1 MRQINGVRWEIAKLS
16 IFQKSKQARTCY
28 TSRVPIFSEKE
39 ERQKQYI
46 RSKAIELA
54 TAAKSMNTTVPTNT
68 SVKTTSPRRSRFP
81 GKESGSVSFNLTA
94 LGRQLLKEQ
103 AAAAGVSN
111 GDYVEML
118 IRERAGM
125 NALRLPASA
134 KQTGPKGGAK
144 SFFFG
149 KNRGTTTAVCVTPMA
164 HRLLDEQVAASRM
177 SRGDYIEYLL
187 REKAGL
193 LDESI
198 KAAVAAAQAQAAQ
211 APVIPQAQPQTSFAP
226 PVQEPVAIETPTYVQ
241 PYQTPVTTNDW
252 GFNS

>member
-1 MRQINGVRWEIAKLS
+1 
-16 IFQKSKQARTCY
+16 
-28 TSRVPIFSEKE
+28 
-39 ERQKQYI
+39 
-46 RSKAIELA
+46 
-54 TAAKSMNTTVPTNT
+54 MNTTVQTNT
-68 SVKTTSPRRSRFP
+68 TVKTTSPRRSRFP

-103 AAAAGVSN
+103 AASAGVSN

-118 IRERAGM
+118 IRERAGQPP
-125 NALRLPASA
+125 LRLPASA

-187 REKAGL
+187 REKAGVI
-193 LDESI
+193 EEIS
-198 KAAVAAAQAQAAQ
+198 APVTTTTPVAAQT
-211 APVIPQAQPQTSFAP
+211 PQTSFAP
-226 PVQEPVAIETPTYVQ
+226 PTEEKRLSSTLRTSLLSSSWQSQWRLAGALTNEHFDI
-241 PYQTPVTTNDW
+241 VTIGDT
-252 GFNS
+252 S

>member
-1 MRQINGVRWEIAKLS
+1 
-16 IFQKSKQARTCY
+16 
-28 TSRVPIFSEKE
+28 
-39 ERQKQYI
+39 
-46 RSKAIELA
+46 
-54 TAAKSMNTTVPTNT
+54 MNTTVQTTTPV
-68 SVKTTSPRRSRFP
+68 VKTTSPRRSRFP

-103 AAAAGVSN
+103 AAAASVSN

-118 IRERAGM
+118 IRERAGQPP
-125 NALRLPASA
+125 LRLPASA

-187 REKAGL
+187 REKAGVI
-193 LDESI
+193 EEVSQ
-198 KAAVAAAQAQAAQ
+198 AAVTP
-211 APVIPQAQPQTSFAP
+211 APAQPQTSFAP
-226 PVQEPVAIETPTYVQ
+226 PTEQSVESTYVHPIQ
-241 PYQTPVTTNDW
+241 PITSDW
-252 GFNS
+252 GSN

>member
-1 MRQINGVRWEIAKLS
+1 
-16 IFQKSKQARTCY
+16 
-28 TSRVPIFSEKE
+28 
-39 ERQKQYI
+39 
-46 RSKAIELA
+46 
-54 TAAKSMNTTVPTNT
+54 MNTTVPTT
-68 SVKTTSPRRSRFP
+68 TTIKTTSPRRSRFP

-103 AAAAGVSN
+103 AAASSVSN

-118 IRERAGM
+118 IRERAG
-125 NALRLPASA
+125 LSPLKLPTTA

-144 SFFFG
+144 SYFFG

-193 LDESI
+193 LDEHL
-198 KAAVAAAQAQAAQ
+198 KAAALS
-211 APVIPQAQPQTSFAP
+211 PVTPQPAP
-226 PVQEPVAIETPTYVQ
+226 PTFSVEPSEAYVQ
-241 PYQTPVTTNDW
+241 PPMQPITSDW
-252 GFNS
+252 SSSN

>member
-1 MRQINGVRWEIAKLS
+1 
-16 IFQKSKQARTCY
+16 
-28 TSRVPIFSEKE
+28 
-39 ERQKQYI
+39 
-46 RSKAIELA
+46 
-54 TAAKSMNTTVPTNT
+54 MNTTVTTNAIT
-68 SVKTTSPRRSRFP
+68 TKTTSPRRSRFP

-125 NALRLPASA
+125 PPLRLPASA

-149 KNRGTTTAVCVTPMA
+149 KNRGTTTAVCVTPLA

-187 REKAGL
+187 REKSGL
-193 LDESI
+193 IEETL
-198 KAAVAAAQAQAAQ
+198 KAAAAAAAQA
-211 APVIPQAQPQTSFAP
+211 APATTAPQIAPAPAPQVVEQVESVVQPQP
-226 PVQEPVAIETPTYVQ
+226 
-241 PYQTPVTTNDW
+241 TPVVTTTDW
-252 GFNS
+252 SFNS

>member
-1 MRQINGVRWEIAKLS
+1 
-16 IFQKSKQARTCY
+16 
-28 TSRVPIFSEKE
+28 
-39 ERQKQYI
+39 
-46 RSKAIELA
+46 
-54 TAAKSMNTTVPTNT
+54 MNTTVTTNT
-68 SVKTTSPRRSRFP
+68 ITTKTTSPRRSRFP

-125 NALRLPASA
+125 PPLRLPSSA

-149 KNRGTTTAVCVTPMA
+149 KNRGTTTAVCVTPLA

-187 REKAGL
+187 REKSGL
-193 LDESI
+193 IDEALR
-198 KAAVAAAQAQAAQ
+198 AAVNAASAQSVTEIQPAVQEHAE
-211 APVIPQAQPQTSFAP
+211 PQAETIIAP
-226 PVQEPVAIETPTYVQ
+226 PQPVA
-241 PYQTPVTTNDW
+241 DW
-252 GFNS
+252 SFNG

>member
-1 MRQINGVRWEIAKLS
+1 
-16 IFQKSKQARTCY
+16 
-28 TSRVPIFSEKE
+28 
-39 ERQKQYI
+39 
-46 RSKAIELA
+46 
-54 TAAKSMNTTVPTNT
+54 MNTTVQNNT
-68 SVKTTSPRRSRFP
+68 TPKTTSPRRSRFP

-103 AAAAGVSN
+103 AANAGVSN

-125 NALRLPASA
+125 PPLRLPASL

-144 SFFFG
+144 SYFFG

-187 REKAGL
+187 REKAGIIE
-193 LDESI
+193 ESF
-198 KAAVAAAQAQAAQ
+198 KNFNLSAWQAQQAQ
-211 APVIPQAQPQTSFAP
+211 MHVQQPQQPIQQPAPVQHQPIEQPQTSFAP
-226 PVQEPVAIETPTYVQ
+226 PAPPQ
-241 PYQTPVTTNDW
+241 PQPAVYQPQPQPVTEQPQPQPVREQQPTPSPSPFPVREW
-252 GFNS
+252 NSGN

>member
-1 MRQINGVRWEIAKLS
+1 
-16 IFQKSKQARTCY
+16 
-28 TSRVPIFSEKE
+28 
-39 ERQKQYI
+39 
-46 RSKAIELA
+46 
-54 TAAKSMNTTVPTNT
+54 MNTTVQTNT
-68 SVKTTSPRRSRFP
+68 PVTIKTTSPRRSRFP

-103 AAAAGVSN
+103 AASAGVSN

-118 IRERAGM
+118 IRERAGQPP
-125 NALRLPASA
+125 LRLPASA

-187 REKAGL
+187 REKAGVI
-193 LDESI
+193 DEISVAPGAPV
-198 KAAVAAAQAQAAQ
+198 AAVAPAAIVT
-211 APVIPQAQPQTSFAP
+211 PVAPQTSFAP
-226 PVQEPVAIETPTYVQ
+226 PVEQSIEAAYVAPIA
-241 PYQTPVTTNDW
+241 PVTPDW
-252 GFNS
+252 NPAQ

>member
-1 MRQINGVRWEIAKLS
+1 MRWRGSNTYLLKQIPVGFRSLTKGGRQRIELTQAIAKDS
-16 IFQKSKQARTCY
+16 
-28 TSRVPIFSEKE
+28 P
-39 ERQKQYI
+39 
-46 RSKAIELA
+46 
-54 TAAKSMNTTVPTNT
+54 AAEKSMNTTVQTTT
-68 SVKTTSPRRSRFP
+68 SAKTTSPRRSRFP

-103 AAAAGVSN
+103 AASAGVSN

-118 IRERAGM
+118 IRERAGQPP
-125 NALRLPASA
+125 LRLPASA

-187 REKAGL
+187 REKAGVI
-193 LDESI
+193 DETL
-198 KAAVAAAQAQAAQ
+198 AAQAAQ
-211 APVIPQAQPQTSFAP
+211 QAAAPQTSFAP
-226 PVQEPVAIETPTYVQ
+226 PVQEQTTEVAYVQ
-241 PYQTPVTTNDW
+241 PIQQVPTSDW
-252 GFNS
+252 NA

>member
-1 MRQINGVRWEIAKLS
+1 
-16 IFQKSKQARTCY
+16 
-28 TSRVPIFSEKE
+28 
-39 ERQKQYI
+39 
-46 RSKAIELA
+46 
-54 TAAKSMNTTVPTNT
+54 MNTTVQTTTTPA
-68 SVKTTSPRRSRFP
+68 KTTSPRRSRFP

-118 IRERAGM
+118 IRERAGLPP
-125 NALRLPASA
+125 LRLPPQA

-187 REKAGL
+187 REKSGII
-193 LDESI
+193 EETFRTY
-198 KAAVAAAQAQAAQ
+198 AAQQAAAAAQAPIATVAPAQ
-211 APVIPQAQPQTSFAP
+211 APQISPVAHIPSQTNFAP
-226 PVQEPVAIETPTYVQ
+226 PAPQPVVQPQVEVSTWAQPVA
-241 PYQTPVTTNDW
+241 PVTEW
-252 GFNS
+252 ESGS

>member
-1 MRQINGVRWEIAKLS
+1 
-16 IFQKSKQARTCY
+16 
-28 TSRVPIFSEKE
+28 
-39 ERQKQYI
+39 
-46 RSKAIELA
+46 
-54 TAAKSMNTTVPTNT
+54 MNTTVQTTTTPA
-68 SVKTTSPRRSRFP
+68 KTTSPRRSRFP

-118 IRERAGM
+118 IRERAGLPP
-125 NALRLPASA
+125 LRLPPQA

-187 REKAGL
+187 REKSGII
-193 LDESI
+193 EETFRTY
-198 KAAVAAAQAQAAQ
+198 AAQQAAAAAQ
-211 APVIPQAQPQTSFAP
+211 APVATVAPAQAPQISPISQVSHIPSQTNFAP
-226 PVQEPVAIETPTYVQ
+226 PAPQPVVQPQQVEVSTWAQPVA
-241 PYQTPVTTNDW
+241 PVTEW
-252 GFNS
+252 ESGS

>member
-1 MRQINGVRWEIAKLS
+1 
-16 IFQKSKQARTCY
+16 
-28 TSRVPIFSEKE
+28 
-39 ERQKQYI
+39 
-46 RSKAIELA
+46 
-54 TAAKSMNTTVPTNT
+54 MNTTVQITPAPA
-68 SVKTTSPRRSRFP
+68 KTTSPRRSRFP

-103 AAAAGVSN
+103 AASASVSN

-118 IRERAGM
+118 IRERAGL
-125 NALRLPASA
+125 APLRLPPQA

-193 LDESI
+193 IEETFR
-198 KAAVAAAQAQAAQ
+198 AYAAQQQAAAAAAAAAPAVAQAVQ
-211 APVIPQAQPQTSFAP
+211 APATQVNFAP
-226 PVQEPVAIETPTYVQ
+226 PAIQQIQHLQPVQ
-241 PYQTPVTTNDW
+241 PVQQPVVEVTYAQPVITPVTDW
-252 GFNS
+252 NSGS

>member
-1 MRQINGVRWEIAKLS
+1 
-16 IFQKSKQARTCY
+16 
-28 TSRVPIFSEKE
+28 
-39 ERQKQYI
+39 
-46 RSKAIELA
+46 
-54 TAAKSMNTTVPTNT
+54 MNTTVQ
-68 SVKTTSPRRSRFP
+68 TTPAPAKASSPRRSRFP

-125 NALRLPASA
+125 PPLRLPPQA

-187 REKAGL
+187 REKSGL
-193 LDESI
+193 IEE
-198 KAAVAAAQAQAAQ
+198 AFRAYAQQQAAQ
-211 APVIPQAQPQTSFAP
+211 AAAQPQPQPQAQTQTNFAP
-226 PVQEPVAIETPTYVQ
+226 PAQPAQPVVEVTYAQ
-241 PYQTPVTTNDW
+241 PVITPVITPVSGNDW
-252 GFNS
+252 NSGNN

>member
-1 MRQINGVRWEIAKLS
+1 
-16 IFQKSKQARTCY
+16 
-28 TSRVPIFSEKE
+28 
-39 ERQKQYI
+39 
-46 RSKAIELA
+46 
-54 TAAKSMNTTVPTNT
+54 MNTTVTTTTNATTAKT
-68 SVKTTSPRRSRFP
+68 SSPRRSRFP

-103 AAAAGVSN
+103 AAAASVSN

-118 IRERAGM
+118 IRERAGQSP
-125 NALRLPASA
+125 LRLPSTS

-149 KNRGTTTAVCVTPMA
+149 KNRGTTTAVCVTPLA

-193 LDESI
+193 LDESL
-198 KAAVAAAQAQAAQ
+198 KAAAAMPANEPVIHNFQPDSEPAQVEQIVAQPAP
-211 APVIPQAQPQTSFAP
+211 APVSINT
-226 PVQEPVAIETPTYVQ
+226 
-241 PYQTPVTTNDW
+241 DW
-252 GFNS
+252 SFNS

>member
-1 MRQINGVRWEIAKLS
+1 
-16 IFQKSKQARTCY
+16 
-28 TSRVPIFSEKE
+28 
-39 ERQKQYI
+39 
-46 RSKAIELA
+46 
-54 TAAKSMNTTVPTNT
+54 MNTTVQTNT
-68 SVKTTSPRRSRFP
+68 TPKTTSPRRSRFP

-103 AAAAGVSN
+103 ASAAGVSN

-125 NALRLPASA
+125 PPLRLPASL

-144 SFFFG
+144 SYFFG

-187 REKAGL
+187 REKSGVIE
-193 LDESI
+193 ESF
-198 KAAVAAAQAQAAQ
+198 KNFNLATWQANQVQAAP
-211 APVIPQAQPQTSFAP
+211 AIAQPEVQSFAP
-226 PVQEPVAIETPTYVQ
+226 PQPQPAAETHAYQQPAPAPVR
-241 PYQTPVTTNDW
+241 DW
-252 GFNS
+252 NSGY

>member
-1 MRQINGVRWEIAKLS
+1 
-16 IFQKSKQARTCY
+16 
-28 TSRVPIFSEKE
+28 
-39 ERQKQYI
+39 
-46 RSKAIELA
+46 
-54 TAAKSMNTTVPTNT
+54 MNTTVQTNT
-68 SVKTTSPRRSRFP
+68 SAKTTSPRRSRFP

-103 AAAAGVSN
+103 AATAGVSN

-118 IRERAGM
+118 IRERSGM
-125 NALRLPASA
+125 PPLRLPPSA

-187 REKAGL
+187 REKGGVI
-193 LDESI
+193 DEVVN
-198 KAAVAAAQAQAAQ
+198 ATPQQNEVAT
-211 APVIPQAQPQTSFAP
+211 PQASFTASP
-226 PVQEPVAIETPTYVQ
+226 PAEPAREVAYAQPVQHATS
-241 PYQTPVTTNDW
+241 DW
-252 GFNS
+252 STSN

>member
-1 MRQINGVRWEIAKLS
+1 
-16 IFQKSKQARTCY
+16 
-28 TSRVPIFSEKE
+28 
-39 ERQKQYI
+39 
-46 RSKAIELA
+46 
-54 TAAKSMNTTVPTNT
+54 MNTTVQTNT
-68 SVKTTSPRRSRFP
+68 SAKTTSPRRSRFP

-103 AAAAGVSN
+103 AAVASVSN

-118 IRERAGM
+118 IRERAGLPP
-125 NALRLPASA
+125 LRLPASA

-187 REKAGL
+187 REKAGVI
-193 LDESI
+193 DEHI
-198 KAAVAAAQAQAAQ
+198 TAAAQAQAA
-211 APVIPQAQPQTSFAP
+211 AGTQTSFAP
-226 PVQEPVAIETPTYVQ
+226 PAAEYAVETPYVQ
-241 PYQTPVTTNDW
+241 AVQQEVPSSDW
-252 GFNS
+252 NSGN

>member
-1 MRQINGVRWEIAKLS
+1 
-16 IFQKSKQARTCY
+16 
-28 TSRVPIFSEKE
+28 
-39 ERQKQYI
+39 
-46 RSKAIELA
+46 
-54 TAAKSMNTTVPTNT
+54 MNTTVQTNT
-68 SVKTTSPRRSRFP
+68 SAKTTSPRRSRFP

-103 AAAAGVSN
+103 AAGAGVSN

-118 IRERAGM
+118 IRERSTM
-125 NALRLPASA
+125 PPLKLPASS

-187 REKAGL
+187 REKGGIIEDVVAGAPNTTPVATPVGTQVTAPAIEQVT
-193 LDESI
+193 ESI
-198 KAAVAAAQAQAAQ
+198 ADEPA
-211 APVIPQAQPQTSFAP
+211 SFAP
-226 PVQEPVAIETPTYVQ
+226 PTAEEPTPEVSFIELAQ
-241 PYQTPVTTNDW
+241 PVTSGID
-252 GFNS
+252 SQ

>member
-1 MRQINGVRWEIAKLS
+1 
-16 IFQKSKQARTCY
+16 
-28 TSRVPIFSEKE
+28 
-39 ERQKQYI
+39 
-46 RSKAIELA
+46 
-54 TAAKSMNTTVPTNT
+54 MNTTVQNT
-68 SVKTTSPRRSRFP
+68 TTPKTTSPRRSRFP

-103 AAAAGVSN
+103 AQSAGVSN

-125 NALRLPASA
+125 PPLRLPASL

-187 REKAGL
+187 REKAGIIE
-193 LDESI
+193 ESF
-198 KAAVAAAQAQAAQ
+198 KNFNLAAWQAQ
-211 APVIPQAQPQTSFAP
+211 QAQLHAQQQAQQVMPVQQHQPQPQIQPEPQVQTSFAP
-226 PVQEPVAIETPTYVQ
+226 PTPQPQPVTERPTYQ
-241 PYQTPVTTNDW
+241 PSSIPTPVRDW
-252 GFNS
+252 SSGQ

>member
-1 MRQINGVRWEIAKLS
+1 
-16 IFQKSKQARTCY
+16 
-28 TSRVPIFSEKE
+28 
-39 ERQKQYI
+39 
-46 RSKAIELA
+46 
-54 TAAKSMNTTVPTNT
+54 MNTTVQTNT
-68 SVKTTSPRRSRFP
+68 TPKTTSPRRSRFP

-103 AAAAGVSN
+103 ASAAGVSN

-125 NALRLPASA
+125 PPLRLPASL

-144 SFFFG
+144 SYFFG

-187 REKAGL
+187 REKSGVIE
-193 LDESI
+193 ESF
-198 KAAVAAAQAQAAQ
+198 KNFNLATWQANQVPPAQ
-211 APVIPQAQPQTSFAP
+211 IAQPEVQTSFAP
-226 PVQEPVAIETPTYVQ
+226 PQ
-241 PYQTPVTTNDW
+241 PQPQPQPVTESHGYTQPAPAPVRDW
-252 GFNS
+252 NSGY

>member
-1 MRQINGVRWEIAKLS
+1 
-16 IFQKSKQARTCY
+16 
-28 TSRVPIFSEKE
+28 
-39 ERQKQYI
+39 
-46 RSKAIELA
+46 
-54 TAAKSMNTTVPTNT
+54 MNTTVQTTT
-68 SVKTTSPRRSRFP
+68 SAKTTSPRRSRFP

-103 AAAAGVSN
+103 AAQASVSN

-118 IRERAGM
+118 IRERAGLPP
-125 NALRLPASA
+125 LRLPAHA

-193 LDESI
+193 LDESL
-198 KAAVAAAQAQAAQ
+198 KAIVAAASAQQAA
-211 APVIPQAQPQTSFAP
+211 APQTSFAP
-226 PVQEPVAIETPTYVQ
+226 PAPQPVAEPTTWAQ
-241 PYQTPVTTNDW
+241 PAPAPVPSTEWNPGT
-252 GFNS
+252 

>member
-1 MRQINGVRWEIAKLS
+1 
-16 IFQKSKQARTCY
+16 
-28 TSRVPIFSEKE
+28 
-39 ERQKQYI
+39 
-46 RSKAIELA
+46 
-54 TAAKSMNTTVPTNT
+54 MNTTVQ
-68 SVKTTSPRRSRFP
+68 TTPAPAKASSPRRSRFP

-103 AAAAGVSN
+103 AAAASVSN

-125 NALRLPASA
+125 PPLRLPPQA

-187 REKAGL
+187 REKLGL
-193 LDESI
+193 IEETF
-198 KAAVAAAQAQAAQ
+198 KTYAQQQAAAQAAQVAQ
-211 APVIPQAQPQTSFAP
+211 APQVAQQPVIQQTNFAP
-226 PVQEPVAIETPTYVQ
+226 PVQQAPVVEVTYAQ
-241 PYQTPVTTNDW
+241 PVITPVVTPVSTTSWNND
-252 GFNS
+252 NNN

>member
-1 MRQINGVRWEIAKLS
+1 
-16 IFQKSKQARTCY
+16 
-28 TSRVPIFSEKE
+28 
-39 ERQKQYI
+39 
-46 RSKAIELA
+46 
-54 TAAKSMNTTVPTNT
+54 MNTTVTTNST
-68 SVKTTSPRRSRFP
+68 ITAKTTSPRRSRFP

-103 AAAAGVSN
+103 AAATSVSN

-118 IRERAGM
+118 IRERAGQPP
-125 NALRLPASA
+125 LRLPATA

-149 KNRGTTTAVCVTPMA
+149 KNRGTTTAVCVTPLA

-193 LDESI
+193 LDESL
-198 KAAVAAAQAQAAQ
+198 KAIISGQPEAAPQQNFEPEAEQAETPVVTTP
-211 APVIPQAQPQTSFAP
+211 APVPVSDWSFS
-226 PVQEPVAIETPTYVQ
+226 
-241 PYQTPVTTNDW
+241 N
-252 GFNS
+252 

>member
-1 MRQINGVRWEIAKLS
+1 
-16 IFQKSKQARTCY
+16 
-28 TSRVPIFSEKE
+28 
-39 ERQKQYI
+39 
-46 RSKAIELA
+46 
-54 TAAKSMNTTVPTNT
+54 MNTTVPTNT
-68 SVKTTSPRRSRFP
+68 TPKTTSPRRSRFP

-103 AAAAGVSN
+103 AAAASVSN

-118 IRERAGM
+118 IRERAGL
-125 NALRLPASA
+125 APLRLPAAA

-144 SFFFG
+144 SYFFG

-193 LDESI
+193 LEEHL
-198 KAAVAAAQAQAAQ
+198 KAVAAP
-211 APVIPQAQPQTSFAP
+211 APAP
-226 PVQEPVAIETPTYVQ
+226 TPVQTATFSAAPQPEYVAPIAQ
-241 PYQTPVTTNDW
+241 PVTTTTDW
-252 GFNS
+252 SN

>member
-1 MRQINGVRWEIAKLS
+1 
-16 IFQKSKQARTCY
+16 
-28 TSRVPIFSEKE
+28 
-39 ERQKQYI
+39 
-46 RSKAIELA
+46 
-54 TAAKSMNTTVPTNT
+54 MNTTVQTNT
-68 SVKTTSPRRSRFP
+68 SAKTTSPRRSRFP

-118 IRERAGM
+118 IRERAGLPP
-125 NALRLPASA
+125 LRLPASA

-193 LDESI
+193 LDESL
-198 KAAVAAAQAQAAQ
+198 KAAAAAAATQAVSPA
-211 APVIPQAQPQTSFAP
+211 PQTSFAP
-226 PVQEPVAIETPTYVQ
+226 PAPEPQPVEAPYV
-241 PYQTPVTTNDW
+241 PPVTQPVTSDW